1 VSGFRHNNPTQS
13 CKTELLYSSRFTV
26 TSSTIGPITLNDWR
40 YPRKHDFIRVVPSAD
55 MALSDLS
62 LVVPGELPL
71 AHDALL
77 PVQLLPKIRNR
88 FQSTHQ
94 SECHIEL
101 LDRKYMCDNVLMCML
116 Q

>member
-1 VSGFRHNNPTQS
+1 MSGFRHNNPTQS
-13 CKTELLYSSRFTV
+13 CKTELPYSSRFTV
-26 TSSTIGPITLNDWR
+26 TFSTIGPITLNNCR

-62 LVVPGELPL
+62 LVVPGELSL

-88 FQSTHQ
+88 FESTHQ
-94 SECHIEL
+94 SECHIQL
-101 LDRKYMCDNVLMCML
+101 LDRK
-116 Q
+116 